1 MCRGI
6 AFDRTERPFVG
17 RLNRFDGQL
26 YVRSRGERRNKH
38 SEFRNKNSEFLDSEL
53 GEMVVPLTENSSG
66 LER

>member
-1 MCRGI
+1 M
-6 AFDRTERPFVG
+6 G

-26 YVRSRGERRNKH
+26 YVRSREERRNKD

-53 GEMVVPLTENSSG
+53 GEMVVPLTENSSS